1 MVSPW
6 EDQKMKGLIFDFGGV
21 ISKTLFETHALTE
34 VVLGL
39 VPNTLQ
45 WRGPFDPANDSL
57 WQRLQRNEI
66 SERDYWLTRSK
77 EVGAMLGENWTD
89 MQTLVKRSRSADPDQ
104 VIRPEVAIVINQ
116 VKERGLK
123 LAILSNELDMFY
135 GKELRSKLQILKN
148 FDAIVDATYTGILKP
163 DARAYQFALDA
174 IGLSA
179 PECLFIDDQ
188 KRNIDGALAVG
199 LACVH
204 FDVMNPSASCLEIQR
219 FMAS

>member
-1 MVSPW
+1 
-6 EDQKMKGLIFDFGGV
+6 MKGLIFDFGGV
-21 ISKTLFETHALTE
+21 LSKTLFETHAMTE
-34 VVLGL
+34 IALGL
-39 VPNTLQ
+39 APGTLQ

-57 WQRLQRNEI
+57 WQRMQRNEI

-89 MQTLVKRSRSADPDQ
+89 MQTLVKRSRSAEPDQ
-104 VIRPEVAIVINQ
+104 VIRPEVAIVINEA
-116 VKERGLK
+116 KEKGLK

-135 GKELRSKLQILKN
+135 GKELRSTLQVLQN
-148 FDAIVDATYTGILKP
+148 FDTIVDATYTGILKP
-163 DARAYQFALDA
+163 DPRAYVLALDA
-174 IGLSA
+174 MRLSKA
-179 PECLFIDDQ
+179 ECLFIDDQ

-204 FDVMNPSASCLEIQR
+204 FDVMNPSASCLEIQQ

>member
-1 MVSPW
+1 
-6 EDQKMKGLIFDFGGV
+6 MKALIFDFGGV
-21 ISKTLFETHALTE
+21 MSKTLFETHALTE
-34 VVLGL
+34 IALGL
-39 VPNTLQ
+39 APNTLQ
-45 WRGPFDPANDSL
+45 WRGPFDAANDLL
-57 WQRLQRNEI
+57 WQRMQRNEI

-89 MQTLVKRSRSADPDQ
+89 MQTFVKRSRSADPDQ
-104 VIRPEVAIVINQ
+104 VIRPEVAIVINEA
-116 VKERGLK
+116 KEQGLK

-148 FDAIVDATYTGILKP
+148 FDTIVDATYTGILKP
-163 DARAYQFALDA
+163 DARAYTLALDA
-174 IGLSA
+174 ISLSNS
-179 PECLFIDDQ
+179 ECLFIDDQ

-204 FDVMNPSASCLEIQR
+204 FDVMNPGASCLEIQQ

>member
-1 MVSPW
+1 
-6 EDQKMKGLIFDFGGV
+6 MKGLIFDFGGV
-21 ISKTLFETHALTE
+21 LSKTLFETHAMTE
-34 VVLGL
+34 IALGL
-39 VPNTLQ
+39 APGTLQ

-57 WQRLQRNEI
+57 WQRMQRNEI

-89 MQTLVKRSRSADPDQ
+89 MQTLVKRSRSAEPDQ
-104 VIRPEVAIVINQ
+104 VIRPEVAIVINEA
-116 VKERGLK
+116 KEKGLK

-135 GKELRSKLQILKN
+135 GKELRSTLQVLQN
-148 FDAIVDATYTGILKP
+148 FDTIVDATYTGILKP
-163 DARAYQFALDA
+163 DPRAYVLALDA
-174 IGLSA
+174 MRLSKS
-179 PECLFIDDQ
+179 ECLFIDDQ

-204 FDVMNPSASCLEIQR
+204 FDVMNPSASCLEIQQ

>member
-1 MVSPW
+1 
-6 EDQKMKGLIFDFGGV
+6 MKGLIFDFGGV
-21 ISKTLFETHALTE
+21 MSKTLFETHALTE
-34 VVLGL
+34 VALGL
-39 VPNTLQ
+39 APNTLQ
-45 WRGPFDPANDSL
+45 WRGPFDAANDLL
-57 WQRLQRNEI
+57 WQRMQRNEI

-89 MQTLVKRSRSADPDQ
+89 MQTFVKRSRSADPDQ
-104 VIRPEVAIVINQ
+104 VIRPEVAIVINEA
-116 VKERGLK
+116 KEQGLK

-148 FDAIVDATYTGILKP
+148 FDTIVDATYTGILKP
-163 DARAYQFALDA
+163 DARAYTLALDA
-174 IGLSA
+174 ISLSNS
-179 PECLFIDDQ
+179 ECLFIDDQ

-204 FDVMNPSASCLEIQR
+204 FDVMNPGASCLEIQQ

>member
-1 MVSPW
+1 
-6 EDQKMKGLIFDFGGV
+6 MKGLIFDFGGV
-21 ISKTLFETHALTE
+21 LSKTLFETHAMTE
-34 VVLGL
+34 IALGL
-39 VPNTLQ
+39 PPDTLQ

-57 WQRLQRNEI
+57 WQSMQRNEI

-89 MQTLVKRSRSADPDQ
+89 MQTLVKRSRSAEPDK
-104 VIRPEVAIVINQ
+104 VIRPEVALVINEA
-116 VKERGLK
+116 KEKGLK

-135 GKELRSKLQILKN
+135 GKELRSTLQVLQN
-148 FDAIVDATYTGILKP
+148 FDTIVDATYTGILKP
-163 DARAYQFALDA
+163 DARAYALALDA
-174 IGLSA
+174 MRLNKS
-179 PECLFIDDQ
+179 ECLFIDDQ

-204 FDVMNPSASCLEIQR
+204 FDVMNPDASCLEIQQ

>member
-1 MVSPW
+1 
-6 EDQKMKGLIFDFGGV
+6 MKALIFDFGGV
-21 ISKTLFETHALTE
+21 MSKTLFETHALTE
-34 VVLGL
+34 IALGL
-39 VPNTLQ
+39 APNTLQ
-45 WRGPFDPANDSL
+45 WRGPFDAANDLL
-57 WQRLQRNEI
+57 WQRMQRNEI

-104 VIRPEVAIVINQ
+104 VIRPEVAIVINEA
-116 VKERGLK
+116 KEQGLK

-148 FDAIVDATYTGILKP
+148 FDTIVDATYTGILKP
-163 DARAYQFALDA
+163 DARAYTLALDA
-174 IGLSA
+174 ISLSNS
-179 PECLFIDDQ
+179 ECLFIDDQ

-204 FDVMNPSASCLEIQR
+204 FDVMNPGASCLEIQQ

>member
-1 MVSPW
+1 
-6 EDQKMKGLIFDFGGV
+6 MKGLIFDFGGV
-21 ISKTLFETHALTE
+21 MSKTLFETHALTE
-34 VVLGL
+34 VALGL
-39 VPNTLQ
+39 APNTLQ
-45 WRGPFDPANDSL
+45 WRGPFDAANDLL
-57 WQRLQRNEI
+57 WQRMQRNEI

-104 VIRPEVAIVINQ
+104 VIRTEVAIVINEA
-116 VKERGLK
+116 KEQGLK

-148 FDAIVDATYTGILKP
+148 FDTIVDATYTGILKP
-163 DARAYQFALDA
+163 DPRAYALALDA
-174 IGLSA
+174 ISLSNS
-179 PECLFIDDQ
+179 ECLFIDDQ

-204 FDVMNPSASCLEIQR
+204 FDVMNPGASCLEIQQ

>member
-1 MVSPW
+1 
-6 EDQKMKGLIFDFGGV
+6 MKGLIFDFGGV
-21 ISKTLFETHALTE
+21 MSKTLFETHALTE
-34 VVLGL
+34 IALGL
-39 VPNTLQ
+39 APNTLQ
-45 WRGPFDPANDSL
+45 WRGPFDAANDLL
-57 WQRLQRNEI
+57 WLRMQRNAI

-104 VIRPEVAIVINQ
+104 VIRPEVAIVINEA
-116 VKERGLK
+116 KEQGLK

-148 FDAIVDATYTGILKP
+148 FDTIVDATYTGILKP
-163 DARAYQFALDA
+163 DPRAYALALDA
-174 IGLSA
+174 ISLSNS
-179 PECLFIDDQ
+179 ECLFIDDQ

-204 FDVMNPSASCLEIQR
+204 FDVMNPGASCLEIQQ

>member
-1 MVSPW
+1 
-6 EDQKMKGLIFDFGGV
+6 MKGLIFDFGGV
-21 ISKTLFETHALTE
+21 LSKTLFETHAMTE
-34 VVLGL
+34 IALGL
-39 VPNTLQ
+39 PPGTLQ

-57 WQRLQRNEI
+57 WQRMQRNEI

-89 MQTLVKRSRSADPDQ
+89 MQTLVKRSRSAEPDQ
-104 VIRPEVAIVINQ
+104 VIRPEVAIVINEA
-116 VKERGLK
+116 KEKGLK

-135 GKELRSKLQILKN
+135 GKELRSTLQVLQN
-148 FDAIVDATYTGILKP
+148 FDTIVDATYTGILKP
-163 DARAYQFALDA
+163 DPRAYVLALDA
-174 IGLSA
+174 MRLSKS
-179 PECLFIDDQ
+179 ECLFIDDQ

-204 FDVMNPSASCLEIQR
+204 FDVMNPSASCLEIQQ

>member
-1 MVSPW
+1 
-6 EDQKMKGLIFDFGGV
+6 MKALIFDFGGV
-21 ISKTLFETHALTE
+21 MSKTLFETHALTE
-34 VVLGL
+34 VALGL
-39 VPNTLQ
+39 APNTLQ
-45 WRGPFDPANDSL
+45 WRGPFDPANDLL
-57 WQRLQRNEI
+57 WQRMQRNEI

-89 MQTLVKRSRSADPDQ
+89 MQTFVKRSRSADPDQ
-104 VIRPEVAIVINQ
+104 VIRPEVAIVINEA
-116 VKERGLK
+116 KEQGLK

-148 FDAIVDATYTGILKP
+148 FDTIVDATYTGILKP
-163 DARAYQFALDA
+163 DARAYTLALDA
-174 IGLSA
+174 ISLSNS
-179 PECLFIDDQ
+179 ECLFIDDQ

-204 FDVMNPSASCLEIQR
+204 FDVMNPGASCLEIQQ

>member
-1 MVSPW
+1 
-6 EDQKMKGLIFDFGGV
+6 MKGLIFDFGGV
-21 ISKTLFETHALTE
+21 LSKTLFETHAMTE
-34 VVLGL
+34 IALGL
-39 VPNTLQ
+39 APGTLQ

-57 WQRLQRNEI
+57 WQSMQRNEI

-89 MQTLVKRSRSADPDQ
+89 MQTLVKRSRSAEPDQ
-104 VIRPEVAIVINQ
+104 VIRPEVAIVINEA
-116 VKERGLK
+116 KEKGLK

-135 GKELRSKLQILKN
+135 GKELRSTLQVLQN
-148 FDAIVDATYTGILKP
+148 FDTIVDATYTGILKP
-163 DARAYQFALDA
+163 DPRAYVLPLDA
-174 IGLSA
+174 MRLSKS
-179 PECLFIDDQ
+179 ECLFIDDQ

-204 FDVMNPSASCLEIQR
+204 FDVMNPSASCLEIQQ